1 MQLRF
6 LPEFQPD
13 SPSKRKSRETK
24 DPVTSKAE
32 HNYVSNR
39 QCRDGGKTPL
49 LACNHTHEAVLIGR
63 RARASPEKMDE
74 LLRPISR
81 TYVKSEDAAGPLLQE
96 VQASSTTASA
106 PNSKPK
112 TLQDVVEALSNE
124 PDYDT
129 LVSALRFVI
138 DGGPVDSHFNIGAPG
153 PDAARIIQILVTEIV
168 PNYWAILKESSSS
181 DGRNSDLSL
190 LLDGLRSLAGLN
202 AILLRLRTL
211 TQEHKSQATGVKRS
225 DVVLNLNITLELLC
239 EILGGDDT
247 VSHLWANASA
257 KLDATKQRILSKDFV
272 NVIAGGRTI
281 SFSAEAESIVSQE
294 TKRQILWVADGNAY
308 TQWLTR
314 NIISWSKR
322 AEALVER
329 KVVAELLS
337 KALRLGYSGTS
348 STAFL
353 SDQDC

>member
-1 MQLRF
+1 MQPHF
-6 LPEFQPD
+6 FPESQPE
-13 SPSKRKSRETK
+13 SSGKRKIREPK
-24 DPVTSKAE
+24 DPFISKAV
-32 HNYVSNR
+32 HNYVGNR
-39 QCRDGGKTPL
+39 KYRDGGKTPL
-49 LACNHTHEAVLIGR
+49 LAGNHTHEAVSIGR
-63 RARASPEKMDE
+63 RACASPEKMDE

-81 TYVKSEDAAGPLLQE
+81 TYVKSEDAAVPLLQE
-96 VQASSTTASA
+96 AQASSTTASA
-106 PNSKPK
+106 PNFKPK
-112 TLQDVVEALSNE
+112 ALQDVVEALSNE

-129 LVSALRFVI
+129 LVSALRFVM
-138 DGGPVDSHFNIGAPG
+138 DGGPVDNHFNIGAPG

-168 PNYWAILKESSSS
+168 PNYWAILKESSS
-181 DGRNSDLSL
+181 DGQNPDLSL
-190 LLDGLRSLAGLN
+190 LLDSLRSLAGLN

-211 TQEHKSQATGVKRS
+211 TQEHKSQETRVKRS

-247 VSHLWANASA
+247 VSHLWANTSA
-257 KLDATKQRILSKDFV
+257 KSDATKQRILSKDFV

-294 TKRQILWVADGNAY
+294 TKGQILWVADGNAY

-314 NIISWSKR
+314 NIISWSRR
-322 AEALVER
+322 AEALVEK
-329 KVVAELLS
+329 KVLADILS